1 MISRQNIGRVGAF
14 AVVFWATSAGWAIV
28 GQKSPE
34 IRFAPTVTISESVQL
49 ERSFAPAGKTV
60 SERAAEAFQA
70 TTQKPFTLVWNE
82 DRSRVV
88 AMGGGRSRA
97 YSGTTEQKA
106 HSFVADAQAILGAI
120 QDSPEM
126 IALPERDTPLGP
138 QVILQQTVN
147 GLPVL
152 DKQVVVTMNRAGEV
166 VLVENTA
173 TSLPEIDTRAKI
185 SPMQV
190 ILNRPGTLIKA
201 PELAIDASETEPRLV
216 WEFVYSPAF
225 DKVLRTRVDAHTGD
239 IVSSLNLVQHVTGT
253 GKVYLGNP
261 KSSPT
266 QVWQDIKWLD
276 GSGYLTGLYAKSH
289 RYTGSTST
297 GFTGV
302 QDVYQPSPFVYD
314 YASTD
319 TKLPQLQA
327 YYAANTIHDYFK
339 DTFGLTLRDSQLPIY
354 VSVPDYP
361 NAFYMPTGTN
371 GVMVVGK
378 YGTIDMALD
387 TDVLAHEYTHSVVE
401 VVAPSLAANYNAE
414 PGGMNEGFADYFSC
428 TTMGDPKVGEYVG
441 PVFGLPAVRDLSNR
455 NHYPEEILMW
465 HTSGSIQYQDFHE
478 VHQIGDVWGPACWD
492 LYTAIGKTKADRLL
506 YTALGTL
513 TSTSTF
519 QSALVAILAADTSI
533 YGGANAD
540 RIRTVFNNR
549 GIYEVASP
557 IRYLHGNSFYS
568 GASKIR
574 TGYIYLDSSGYF
586 WPENSDSWMPMG
598 LYCGFGVGRKYAI
611 MGFTEDNTINSV
623 FVVVK
628 NSSGTTIFRQGA
640 NTYALNAKVGGVTK
654 AYKGIAFLF
663 SLPTSLIPAG
673 ETKVTGLKFF
683 LASFTQKAADVTAST
698 TAKATVGNHT
708 MEIFIPQTTPVVT
721 PPPFGDVDA
730 NGMTQVADAV
740 LVLRAASGLQ
750 TLTTAQ
756 KTQADLASPVDGN
769 PNAADAIVLLK
780 IAAGLM

>member
-14 AVVFWATSAGWAIV
+14 AVAVWMMSAGWAIV
-28 GQKSPE
+28 GRKSPE
-34 IRFAPTVTISESVQL
+34 IRFAPTVTISEPVQP
-49 ERSFAPAGKTV
+49 ERSLAPAGKTV
-60 SERAAEAFQA
+60 SERAAEAFQS

-88 AMGGGRSRA
+88 AMGGGRSRV
-97 YSGTTEQKA
+97 YSGTPEQKA
-106 HSFVADAQAILGAI
+106 RSFAAHAQAILGSV
-120 QDSPEM
+120 QVSPQM

-166 VLVENTA
+166 VLVENT
-173 TSLPEIDTRAKI
+173 TTDLPEIDTRAEV
-185 SPMQV
+185 SPLQA
-190 ILNRPGTLIKA
+190 ILNLPGTLVKA
-201 PELAIDASETEPRLV
+201 PELAIDASGTEPRLV

-225 DKVLRTRVDAHTGD
+225 DKVLRTRVDARTGET
-239 IVSSLNLVQHVTGT
+239 VSRLNLVKHVTGT

-266 QVWQDIKWLD
+266 QVWRDIKWLD

-289 RYTGSTST
+289 RYTGSSGT
-297 GFTGV
+297 GFTGA

-314 YASTD
+314 YAGTD

-327 YYAANTIHDYFK
+327 YYAANTIHDFFK
-339 DTFGLTLRDSQLPIY
+339 DTFGMTLRDNQLPMY

-361 NAFYMPTGTN
+361 NAFYTPTGTY
-371 GVMVVGK
+371 GAMVAGK
-378 YGTIDMALD
+378 YGSIDLALD
-387 TDVLAHEYTHSVVE
+387 TDVLAHEYTHSVVD
-401 VVAPSLAANYNAE
+401 VVAPSLSANYNAE

-428 TTMGDPKVGEYVG
+428 TTVGDPKVGEYSG
-441 PVFGLPAVRDLSNR
+441 QLFGLPAIRDISNR

-465 HTSGSIQYQDFHE
+465 QTSGSIQYQDFHE

-492 LYTAIGKTKADRLL
+492 LYTALGKTKADRLL

-513 TSTSTF
+513 TGTSTF

-533 YGGANAD
+533 YSGANAD
-540 RIRTVFNNR
+540 RIRMVFNNR
-549 GIYEVASP
+549 GIYETASP
-557 IRYLHGNSFYS
+557 IQYLNGNSFYS
-568 GASKIR
+568 GTSKIR
-574 TGYIYLDSSGYF
+574 TGYIYKDSSGYF
-586 WPENSDSWMPMG
+586 WPEYSDSWVPMG
-598 LYCGFGVGRKYAI
+598 LHCGFGVGRKYAI
-611 MGFTEDNTINSV
+611 VGFTEDNTINSV

-628 NSSGTTIFRQGA
+628 NSSGTTIHRQGA
-640 NTYALNAKVGGVTK
+640 NTFALNAKVGGVTK
-654 AYKGIAFLF
+654 AYKEISFLF
-663 SLPTSLIPAG
+663 SLPTSLIPTG

-708 MEIFIPQTTPVVT
+708 TEIFIPQTTPVVA

-730 NGMTQVADAV
+730 NGKTQVADAV

-769 PNAADAIVLLK
+769 PNAADAIILLK
-780 IAAGLM
+780 TAAGLM